1 MLATTSSPPSTK
13 GAKAPSRVI
22 NPTTP
27 AARTTCATP
36 HRPKADQNI
45 PRARAYPLDAAASP
59 AGCTAMTLAA
69 APSTSLSLQTYLQV
83 IRRQRRLIILV
94 TLLTAAFAT
103 LPALLDEPV
112 YTSSA
117 RVQIAALDDAGVFDD
132 QTAATLASDRAR
144 ELATEIEIL
153 RSSPL
158 RAKVVA
164 QLPDPVPRFQAPK
177 VEQVGLSEVVEI
189 TITADSPDT
198 AADVA
203 NSYAE
208 VYVEDRRA
216 RSIEALVAKSDEL
229 RGQSARASA
238 ELDAIAEQLASSQS
252 PADVASIQL
261 RQSSL
266 ISQVQEFDRRA
277 DELAIEATLRGR
289 ATQVISPAE
298 LQLQPISDSAV
309 RAAVL
314 GLALGLLL
322 GLTIAVIVDTVQD
335 RLGSREDL
343 AGVRPDAPLLAAV
356 PHANFESSGGGF
368 AAQEAFRYLR
378 TGLRVYGLNATLR
391 SVLVTSAVGGEG
403 KTTTATNL
411 ALVMADAGDR
421 VVLVDCDLRRPSLH
435 AQLGVP
441 NDLGLSSVVVGDA
454 SLDEVIHF
462 VRPNLAVVTAGPQ
475 VQNPTEMLGTAQ
487 FARVLRAVV
496 DQADFTIVDSPPVLP
511 VADALIAGQQLDGAV
526 VVSRIGN
533 VRRREVRDL
542 LNRLEEAGIA
552 LVGLVANDLT
562 SGAGDEYYGPEPTVE
577 PAPASS

>member
-1 MLATTSSPPSTK
+1 M
-13 GAKAPSRVI
+13 
-22 NPTTP
+22 TP
-27 AARTTCATP
+27 AA
-36 HRPKADQNI
+36 
-45 PRARAYPLDAAASP
+45 AA
-59 AGCTAMTLAA
+59 
-69 APSTSLSLQTYLQV
+69 STSLSLQTYLQV

-117 RVQIAALDDAGVFDD
+117 RVQIAALTDAGVFDD

-153 RSSPL
+153 QSSPM
-158 RAKVVA
+158 RSKVVA
-164 QLPDPVPRFQAPK
+164 QLPDPVPAFGAPR

-203 NSYAE
+203 NAYAE
-208 VYVEDRRA
+208 VYVEDRKA
-216 RSIEALVAKSDEL
+216 RSVEALVAKSDEL
-229 RGQSARASA
+229 RGQSAQASS
-238 ELDAIAEQLASSQS
+238 ELDAIAEQLADPAIS

-266 ISQVQEFDRRA
+266 IAQVQEFDRRA
-277 DELAIEATLRGR
+277 DELSIEATLRGR

-298 LQLQPISDSAV
+298 LHLQPISDSAV

-343 AGVRPDAPLLAAV
+343 AGVRPDVPLLAAV
-356 PHANFESSGGGF
+356 PHADFDSPVGGGGF

-378 TGLRVYGLNATLR
+378 TGLRIYGLNSTLR
-391 SVLVTSAVGGEG
+391 SVLITSAVGGEG

-411 ALVMADAGDR
+411 ALVMAEAGDR

-435 AQLGVP
+435 TQLGVP

-454 SLDEVIHF
+454 SLDEVTHF

-487 FARVLRAVV
+487 FAKVLRAVV

-542 LNRLEEAGIA
+542 LNRLEEAGVP

-562 SGAGDEYYGPEPTVE
+562 SGASDEYYGPEATVE